1 MVKLIGFLFL
11 LSCARSY
18 AQPADLVDFGA
29 LTHFDAE
36 FEVSLKDLV
45 DDFQA
50 GGSTSQV
57 NIPVAE
63 DRVKEALVSL
73 KDLVPV
79 AEDLVIRGTLHV
91 NIPEEQIRVVAKTHL
106 HTLKNQGA
114 PFKELHA
121 AIEIAFDGPKG
132 YASVRTGDGLTV
144 QPGKFD
150 YQACTKVEFPQGLL
164 PPPSVIKAQLKKQ
177 KPQVEMRM
185 QTIPH
190 FPLRIGDQDLN
201 VFYYGDQGL
210 FLAFHAHKGTPYA
223 VLELGEGFWYLSKEE
238 KDAIKKRIENGDLKP
253 ALVFT
258 RWEKVSGVEDIP
270 LVHCLQETLPAEGDL
285 HRVLALAAADRVLSG
300 LQGMLPLS
308 SSAFAPLGVQPT
320 ALFKDKKSPAP
331 YACSEKLVSS
341 PSATSPQFSV
351 TVGGGAVVAAIAA
364 LATLSVVVVVQ
375 RRPWGLEKDEA
386 RQYFQVA

>member
-1 MVKLIGFLFL
+1 LFL

-36 FEVSLKDLV
+36 FEVSLKDLA
-45 DDFQA
+45 DDLQA
-50 GGSTSQV
+50 GGS
-57 NIPVAE
+57 PVPSLA
-63 DRVKEALVSL
+63 VPAAL
-73 KDLVPV
+73 
-79 AEDLVIRGTLHV
+79 DLVIRGTLHV

-150 YQACTKVEFPQGLL
+150 YQACDKVEFPQGLL

-177 KPQVEMRM
+177 KPQVEMMM

-201 VFYYGDQGL
+201 LFPQGGGL

-223 VLELGEGFWYLSKEE
+223 VLELGEGFQFLSKEQR
-238 KDAIKKRIENGDLKP
+238 DAIKKRIENGDLKP

>member
-1 MVKLIGFLFL
+1 
-11 LSCARSY
+11 
-18 AQPADLVDFGA
+18 
-29 LTHFDAE
+29 
-36 FEVSLKDLV
+36 
-45 DDFQA
+45 
-50 GGSTSQV
+50 
-57 NIPVAE
+57 
-63 DRVKEALVSL
+63 
-73 KDLVPV
+73 
-79 AEDLVIRGTLHV
+79 
-91 NIPEEQIRVVAKTHL
+91 
-106 HTLKNQGA
+106 
-114 PFKELHA
+114 
-121 AIEIAFDGPKG
+121 
-132 YASVRTGDGLTV
+132 
-144 QPGKFD
+144 
-150 YQACTKVEFPQGLL
+150 L

-177 KPQVEMRM
+177 KPQVEMMM

-190 FPLRIGDQDLN
+190 SPLRIGDQDLN
-201 VFYYGDQGL
+201 VFPQGDGL

-223 VLELGEGFWYLSKEE
+223 VLELGKGFQYLSKEE
-238 KDAIKKRIENGDLKP
+238 QAAIAKRIENGDLKP